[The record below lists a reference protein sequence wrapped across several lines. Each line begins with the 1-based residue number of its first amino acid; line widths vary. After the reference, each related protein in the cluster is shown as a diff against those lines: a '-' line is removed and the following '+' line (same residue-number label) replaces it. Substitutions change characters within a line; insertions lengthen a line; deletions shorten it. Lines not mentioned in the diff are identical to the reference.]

1 MTTVDIITTADA
13 AARLDELLW
22 IVLWQPL
29 GLPRDIRNTFNMDGE
44 KFELLAQENGQA
56 VGGLLAV
63 WTGRAEIELRHLAV
77 AAHAQ
82 GRGIGRSLVTELCRI
97 AKARNCRRIHTIA
110 RNTSAEFFRTLGFQ
124 TAPGQ
129 TPEHPVFLEHGIT
142 FELMEKFI
150 EQVAPANCSTAARSR
165 GG

>member
-77 AAHAQ
+77 AAHAL
-82 GRGIGRSLVTELCRI
+82 GRGIGRSIVTELCRI
-97 AKARNCRRIHTIA
+97 A
-110 RNTSAEFFRTLGFQ
+110 
-124 TAPGQ
+124 
-129 TPEHPVFLEHGIT
+129 
-142 FELMEKFI
+142 
-150 EQVAPANCSTAARSR
+150 
-165 GG
+165 